1 MDIILYY
8 INENKFTITLKK
20 DILDNLYEGTAKIW
34 FDKKE
39 IDNLNKMSD
48 KLVTGETVP
57 QSAEMQSIKE
67 KAEEKIVEKKEEVEI
82 QLTDIK
88 KDEQVVQQNP
98 AMVLNNSVTP

>member
-1 MDIILYY
+1 
-8 INENKFTITLKK
+8 
-20 DILDNLYEGTAKIW
+20 
-34 FDKKE
+34 
-39 IDNLNKMSD
+39 MSD
-48 KLVTGETVP
+48 KLVTEETVP

-67 KAEEKIVEKKEEVEI
+67 KAEEKIFEKKEEVEK